1 MKKQLLLATLL
12 TTSLSA
18 VDIKMNY
25 CDINRNDAASDTV
38 VFGKADEVVKS
49 KLNLTKNEVFFNEAI
64 KKLSKNPFEQDYI
77 EAAITILLSDISANN
92 SSNSLSANSKY
103 VMILFD
109 SFMWIESDEL
119 KLKAIQLMSSKEA
132 QEIINRNGYLN
143 KSYKN
148 LLIYENLGK
157 KVKEVKPMNP
167 KVNKDDIPYQLFYSI
182 THDIDVPELSESEM
196 KLLLNTCFDIREIE
210 KKSSSMNSKE
220 TMYLFALSKIN
231 KKHENEIIDIYN
243 ITANGSEYWSY
254 LTMVYNTKNRYYSD
268 AALNMEYL
276 YGVFQKSYFD
286 RPASKAYYLASLS
299 FYENGDL
306 FSAWSYSYKALNLV
320 ASIKDKNS
328 SDSVMYKQM
337 KNTFERESVELIEYY
352 KEKKDIVSAN
362 DIRSKTND
370 TMRLKI
376 VNHSDVEILE

>member
-1 MKKQLLLATLL
+1 
-12 TTSLSA
+12 
-18 VDIKMNY
+18 
-25 CDINRNDAASDTV
+25 
-38 VFGKADEVVKS
+38 
-49 KLNLTKNEVFFNEAI
+49 
-64 KKLSKNPFEQDYI
+64 
-77 EAAITILLSDISANN
+77 
-92 SSNSLSANSKY
+92 
-103 VMILFD
+103 
-109 SFMWIESDEL
+109 
-119 KLKAIQLMSSKEA
+119 MSSKEA